1 MYFGFSITRIRSLEL
16 VMIDL
21 GSDRLAAVQGNRQ
34 TKSRKVKTVKPK
46 SSNVQLFE
54 SFTSLRVEEDSP

>member
-1 MYFGFSITRIRSLEL
+1 
-16 VMIDL
+16 MIL

-46 SSNVQLFE
+46 SLNIQLFE
-54 SFTSLRVEEDSP
+54 SFTSLWVEEDSP